1 VVKTCEPSEYP
12 QFGTLSDQKIKEKA
26 TQLFKWIWESEADF
40 PRDRLFMSDACMTSI
55 IDLVERRR
63 VYFHVFHGIEM
74 SEWNEA
80 ALYCFWITKLQPFAE
95 VPPSNGKTRQSNDVN
110 ATIAVRL
117 LCRVANNIRR
127 INGKGKLEK
136 LNISNLIHSF
146 RYRDISKES
155 VMALLEI
162 MIEK

>member
-1 VVKTCEPSEYP
+1 MVKSCNPADYP
-12 QFGTLSDQKIKEKA
+12 QFGRIDSKTIRDKA
-26 TQLFKWIWESEADF
+26 AKLIGWIWESESSI
-40 PRDRLFMSDACMTSI
+40 PRNRIFVSDDCLASI
-55 IDLVERRR
+55 IDMVERRR
-63 VYFHVFHGIEM
+63 VYFHVFHGINM

-80 ALYCFWITKLQPFAE
+80 ALYCFWIIKLQPFAE
-95 VPPSNGKTRQSNDVN
+95 VSPPNVKARQSNEVN

-117 LCRVANNIRR
+117 LCRVANNIRG
-127 INGKGKLEK
+127 INGKERIEK

-155 VMALLEI
+155 IMAILEV

>member
-1 VVKTCEPSEYP
+1 VKSCNPEDYP
-12 QFGTLSDQKIKEKA
+12 QFGRLSNQTLMEKA
-26 TQLFKWIWESEADF
+26 EKIIGWIWENETNI
-40 PRDRLFMSDACMTSI
+40 PRNRLSVSGDCIANI

-63 VYFHVFHGIEM
+63 VYFHVFHWINM

-80 ALYCFWITKLQPFAE
+80 ALYCFWIVKLQPFSD
-95 VPPSNGKTRQSNDVN
+95 VPLPNAKARQTNEVN

-117 LCRVANNIRR
+117 LCRVANNIRG
-127 INGKGKLEK
+127 INGKERIEK
-136 LNISNLIHSF
+136 LNIGNLIHSF

-155 VMALLEI
+155 IMAILEV